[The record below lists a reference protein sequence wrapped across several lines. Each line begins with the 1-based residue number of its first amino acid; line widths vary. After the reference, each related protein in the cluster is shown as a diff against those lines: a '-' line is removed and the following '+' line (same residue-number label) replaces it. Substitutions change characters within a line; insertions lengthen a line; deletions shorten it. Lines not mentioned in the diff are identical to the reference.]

1 MLAFTKETIPKI
13 SASLDFFNIMT
24 YDLMNRRDNI
34 TKHHTGVK
42 LSLDAIDAY
51 LENGVS
57 PEKANLGFAFYVK
70 WFKTDP
76 DGECSQKPVG
86 CKTVLMED
94 PETGADLGQAGGFSW
109 HDSVPAEVDHSFKN
123 ALSHGVYD
131 VENGGYYYWDAK
143 ENIWWTWD
151 TPGAILKKFPLII
164 EEKKLGGVFP
174 WGLGE
179 DAWDW
184 THLKTLNEGVKK
196 YGLGATGEWK
206 RRRHSSLPNWKDE
219 L

>member
-94 PETGADLGQAGGFSW
+94 PKTGADLGQAGGFSW
-109 HDSVPAEVDHSFKN
+109 HESVPAEVDHSFKN

-184 THLKTLNEGVKK
+184 THLKALNEGVKK